1 MIVKILTGYH
11 HCNWD
16 TVQPAQVDKA
26 VIEQSKQEK
35 GLRVESL
42 QTALPKDGTVAQTD
56 LLMSDIG

>member
-42 QTALPKDGTVAQTD
+42 QTPLPKDGTV
-56 LLMSDIG
+56 LKMVL